1 MVASRPDE
9 AAPIDLEVTMNAVA
23 STLAAIALACA
34 TLPSSAQ
41 QTPPPIKVGFAVA
54 ESGWM
59 TAYDGPPLKAALLKI
74 EEINQK
80 GGLLGRHI
88 ETVLA
93 DTKSER
99 EQGAKAGESLVAQG
113 VDLLVVSSD
122 YDYGAPA
129 ALAARKAGTLA
140 FSLGAGDP
148 KMGPMGIGP
157 YVFTPNLAAQVE
169 GITMAEWAY
178 KRKKLRRTYILEDQ
192 SIEYSKSACAGFR
205 AGWTHVA
212 GEQGIAGS
220 DSFKNGDAS
229 IASQI
234 TRLRAVSPPPDAL
247 YLCTYNPG
255 GASAIRQLRAAGI
268 DLPILANVGMTD
280 AYWLPAVQQLSNF
293 YVPTYMSIFGDDPRP
308 AIRSFLTAFATRYGA
323 PPQSAYAVLGYSMV
337 EQWALAV
344 QRAGSTAAPAV
355 TAELEKFREEPLTI
369 GPTTYSKQLH
379 IQVSRPLLMME
390 VQNGRNKAIELWRN
404 ELTPSTQLLFRLQPK
419 S

>member
-1 MVASRPDE
+1 MNTVAR
-9 AAPIDLEVTMNAVA
+9 
-23 STLAAIALACA
+23 TLVAIALASA
-34 TLPSSAQ
+34 ILPSSAQ
-41 QTPPPIKVGFAVA
+41 QTSPPIKVGFAVA

-74 EEINQK
+74 EELNQK
-80 GGLLGRHI
+80 GGLLGRRI
-88 ETVLA
+88 ETVVA

-129 ALAARKAGTLA
+129 ALAARKAGKLA

-148 KMGPMGIGP
+148 KMGPLGIGP
-157 YVFTPNLAAQVE
+157 YVFTPNMAAQVE

-178 KRKKLRRTYILEDQ
+178 KRKNLRRAYILEDQ
-192 SIEYSKSACAGFR
+192 SIEYSKSGCAGFR
-205 AGWTHVA
+205 AGWTRVA
-212 GEQGIAGS
+212 GDKGIAGS
-220 DSFKNGDAS
+220 DSFKNGDPS

-234 TRLRAVSPPPDAL
+234 TRLRAMSPAPDAL

-268 DLPILANVGMTD
+268 DLPILTNVGMTD

-308 AIRSFLTAFATRYGA
+308 AIGRFLTAFAARYGA
-323 PPQSAYAVLGYSMV
+323 RPESAYAVLGYSMM

-344 QRAGSTAAPAV
+344 QRAGATAAPAV
-355 TAELEKFREEPLTI
+355 TAELEKFREEPLTV
-369 GPTTYSKQLH
+369 GPTTYSNQLH
-379 IQVSRPLLMME
+379 IQVNRPLLIME
-390 VQNGRNKAIELWRN
+390 VQNGKNKAIELWRN
-404 ELTPSTQLLFRLQPK
+404 ELVPSTQLLFRLPAK
-419 S
+419 P

>member
-1 MVASRPDE
+1 MKTLVRRLMVTA
-9 AAPIDLEVTMNAVA
+9 LAVA
-23 STLAAIALACA
+23 ALP
-34 TLPSSAQ
+34 LFAQ
-41 QTPPPIKVGFAVA
+41 TQPPIKIGFAIA

-59 TAYDGPPLKAALLKI
+59 SAYDGPPFKAAMLKI
-74 EEINQK
+74 DEINRQ
-80 GGLLGRHI
+80 GGLLVRKI
-88 ETVLA
+88 ETTVM
-93 DTKSER
+93 DTKTER

-129 ALAARKAGTLA
+129 ALDARKAGKLV

-178 KRKKLRRTYILEDQ
+178 KRKGLRHAYVLEDQ

-205 AGWTHVA
+205 AGWTRLTGA
-212 GEQGIAGS
+212 SGIVGA
-220 DSFKNGDAS
+220 DTFKNGDAS

-234 TRLRAVSPPPDAL
+234 TRLRTASPAPDAI

-268 DLPILANVGMTD
+268 DLPILTNVGMTD
-280 AYWLPAVQQLSNF
+280 AYWLSAVPNLSNF
-293 YVPTYMSIFGDDPRP
+293 YVPTYMSIFGDDPRK
-308 AIRSFLTAFATRYGA
+308 AIDTFLEAFSARYGA
-323 PPQSAYAVLGYSMV
+323 RPESAYAVLGYSLV
-337 EQWALAV
+337 EQWAIAV
-344 QRAGSTAAPAV
+344 QRARSTAAPAV
-355 TAELEKFREEPLTI
+355 TAELEKFRDEPLTI
-369 GPTTYSKQLH
+369 GPTTYSHELH
-379 IQVSRPLLMME
+379 IQVNRPLLIME
-390 VQNGRNKAIELWRN
+390 VQNGKNRAIELWRN
-404 ELTPSTQLLFRLQPK
+404 ELIPSTQLLFRMPAK